1 MPKGDKGDFQLLTDE
16 EVMQPPERAP
26 RDEPLPPLPAGF
38 QLERQPL
45 SDAEVMQL
53 PPLPEGFQLER
64 PPPPSAS
71 GGNSPMTR

>member
-1 MPKGDKGDFQLLTDE
+1 
-16 EVMQPPERAP
+16 MQPRGEVAP
-26 RDEPLPPLPAGF
+26 WDEPLPPLPAGF

-45 SDAEVMQL
+45 SDAEVMQP

-64 PPPPSAS
+64 PPPPSSS